1 VFHVLAVEVSTLKQ
15 YTITFTSFGGISRVV
30 LFDVLA
36 VGVST
41 LTRYT
46 VTFTTFGGISR
57 VVLFDVVAVYVFT
70 SCQPSICR
78 VSRLKNCF
86 VVCVVLNISCE

>member
-1 VFHVLAVEVSTLKQ
+1 MYQLWSISRVAVFHVLAVEVSTLKQ

-46 VTFTTFGGISR
+46 VTFTIFGGISR
-57 VVLFDVVAVYVFT
+57 VVLFHVYLWRSPLSSDT
-70 SCQPSICR
+70 
-78 VSRLKNCF
+78 L
-86 VVCVVLNISCE
+86 